1 MIQKTDKDFI
11 EPYLKDASNFA
22 GNASIL
28 FIPENTEELQEIISD
43 CYKKNIRITI
53 SGARTGLTGSAV
65 PLEGAIISME
75 KLNKIIK
82 IDSEKETATLQP
94 GVVIADFQDEIKQQG
109 FFYAPN
115 PTETNSTIGGN
126 VSTAA
131 SGARTFKYGTTRDF
145 IKQLSILLANG
156 DSLKLNRGEIFENDG
171 IIKIRTEQDNEYIIP
186 IHDINMPNVK
196 HAAGYYLKN
205 SMDAIDLFIGS
216 EGTLGIVAEIEVG
229 IVKIPEKILG
239 LIVFFD
245 NEEKMLDFVV
255 SVRTNSINNNDIKY
269 DTNKDI
275 SARLIEFFDN
285 KSLGILRQKFPQIP
299 ENCAGAI
306 WVEQEYSSN
315 NEDVVLTKWY
325 EIINKYTSF
334 SDSTWTALNESEH
347 KRLMEFR
354 HELPLQVYELISKFN
369 SIKIGTDSSVPPKYL
384 KEYYYFLKEQLEN
397 SGLIYFLWGHIGNS
411 HFHANLLSKDDSE
424 LLKAKV
430 IYRNCIAKALEYGG
444 TVSAEHG
451 IGKMKKEYLLQMYG
465 EEKIGYMKKIKNA
478 LDPKSALGSGNM
490 FL

>member
-1 MIQKTDKDFI
+1 MIQKTDKDYI
-11 EPYLKDASNFA
+11 EPYLKDASNFS
-22 GNASIL
+22 GEASVL
-28 FIPENTEELQEIISD
+28 FIPENVKELQDIISD

-65 PLEGAIISME
+65 PLEGAIISTE
-75 KLNKIIK
+75 KIKKIIK

-94 GVVIADFQDEIKQQG
+94 GVVIADFQDEIKQHG

-126 VSTAA
+126 VCTAA

-145 IKQLSILLANG
+145 VKELTIILTNG
-156 DSLKLNRGEIFENDG
+156 DSLKLKRGEIFENDG
-171 IIKIRTEQDNEYIIP
+171 RIKIRTEQGNENIIP

-196 HAAGYYLKN
+196 HAAGYYLKKG
-205 SMDAIDLFIGS
+205 MDVIDLFIGS

-239 LIVFFD
+239 LIVFFN
-245 NEEKMLDFVV
+245 NEENMLDFVLE
-255 SVRTNSINNNDIKY
+255 VRDNSIRNNEIKY
-269 DTNKDI
+269 DENKDI

-285 KSLGILRQKFPQIP
+285 KSLEILRQKFPQIP
-299 ENCAGAI
+299 ENCSGAI

-315 NEDVVLTKWY
+315 NEDIILTKWL
-325 EIINKYTSF
+325 EIINKYTSY
-334 SDSTWTALNESEH
+334 SDSTWTALNENEH
-347 KRLMEFR
+347 TRLMEFR

-369 SIKIGTDSSVPPKYL
+369 SIKIGTDSSVPSNYL
-384 KEYYYFLKEQLEN
+384 KEYYFYLKEQLER
-397 SGLIYFLWGHIGNS
+397 SGLTYFLWGHIGNS
-411 HFHANLLSKDDSE
+411 HFHANLLSKDESE
-424 LLKAKV
+424 LLKAKE
-430 IYRNCIAKALEYGG
+430 IYRNCMAKALELGG

-465 EEKIGYMKKIKNA
+465 EEKIEFMKKIKNV
-478 LDPKSALGSGNM
+478 LDPKNVLGYGNL
-490 FL
+490 F